1 MFTIF
6 RFPMKKSGTRSRE
19 STGRARKKDSKP
31 TTALISLIRAKNH
44 QIEENHDHVLS
55 DLLQRTAEPT
65 ITRSSVLE
73 SLIPT
78 DPVIDN
84 PERQNS
90 VSCELGPPT
99 TGKCDTLSAATA
111 SNIQVNVNVN
121 VQPLSIA
128 AAAVSVAPSVVK
140 YSYFADSPGA
150 TCSSEDMTVELARID
165 REVLLAKKVRL
176 VCCYLP
182 DIEIRMIACKC

>member
-44 QIEENHDHVLS
+44 QIEESHEHRLA

-65 ITRSSVLE
+65 ITRSSLLE
-73 SLIPT
+73 SLTPT

-90 VSCELGPPT
+90 VSGELGPPT
-99 TGKCDTLSAATA
+99 TGKCDTLSAAIA
-111 SNIQVNVNVN
+111 SNIQVNVNI
-121 VQPLSIA
+121 QPLSLA

-150 TCSSEDMTVELARID
+150 TCSSEDMTKELARID
-165 REVLLAKKVRL
+165 REVLIAKKVRL

-182 DIEIRMIACKC
+182 DNEIRMIACKC